1 MKIDKDTTEIE
12 IDTTGGSFLEIVM
25 IQLNKVVLHTN
36 CEFRGG
42 YYSKEQM
49 DNGEIKLI
57 YIPDTR
63 EIFINSLFTLA
74 LLLKPKFD
82 KDMEEHF
89 KEHNVKVKEIEKAF
103 LDASSPDEEVILG
116 EAFYDSTEDKI
127 LLETYKNKKLILF
140 LKLFARISEYMSRK
154 NYFEMAGGI
163 F

>member
-1 MKIDKDTTEIE
+1 
-12 IDTTGGSFLEIVM
+12 M
-25 IQLNKVVLHTN
+25 I
-36 CEFRGG
+36 
-42 YYSKEQM
+42 
-49 DNGEIKLI
+49 
-57 YIPDTR
+57 
-63 EIFINSLFTLA
+63 
-74 LLLKPKFD
+74 
-82 KDMEEHF
+82 EHF